1 MLSDHVVN
9 TCELQYPQTMRKRKP
24 LDPKE
29 HGRRAGKA
37 RLKVMTPEERQRVAR
52 LGAKARWNGLSK
64 AERSEAARKA
74 VQARWAK
81 AKFKKG

>member
-1 MLSDHVVN
+1 
-9 TCELQYPQTMRKRKP
+9 MRKRKT
-24 LDPKE
+24 LDPIE

-37 RLKVMTPEERQRVAR
+37 RLTAMTTEERQRVAR
-52 LGAKARWNGLSK
+52 LGAKARWTGLSK

-81 AKFKKG
+81 AKVKKG